1 MSNIKVSI
9 ITVVRNRVN
18 VISQAI
24 SSVQSQ
30 DCRHIEHVIIDGAST
45 DGTLELIQKL
55 AREKT
60 VLISEPDSGIYD
72 ALNKGIVNS
81 TGDIIGLLHS
91 DDYFS
96 DELVISDVSRL
107 FEDPSVDIV
116 YGDLNYVSS
125 INSDRVIRR
134 WVAGEF
140 SQAKL
145 AWGWMPPHPAV
156 FIRRS
161 IIDTYGAYDTSYRI
175 SGDYDS
181 LLRYFWQG
189 KPKVIYLNRVL
200 VNMRIGGASNQSL
213 RHIMRKMGEDYRA
226 LRQNGIGG
234 FGALIWKN
242 ISKVSQF
249 LKSDE

>member
-24 SSVQSQ
+24 SGVQSQ
-30 DCRHIEHVIIDGAST
+30 DYPHIEHVIIDGAST
-45 DGTLELIQKL
+45 DGTLDLIKRL
-55 AREKT
+55 IKEKT
-60 VLISEPDSGIYD
+60 VLISESDSGIYD

-81 TGDIIGLLHS
+81 TGDVIGVLHS

-96 DELVISDVSRL
+96 DELVISQVSKL

-116 YGDLNYVSS
+116 YGDLDYISNAVPDK
-125 INSDRVIRR
+125 IIRH
-134 WVAGEF
+134 WIAGEF
-140 SQAKL
+140 SQAKMT
-145 AWGWMPPHPAV
+145 WGWMPPHPTV

-181 LLRYFWQG
+181 LLRYFWRG
-189 KPKVIYLNRVL
+189 KPKAIYLKRVL
-200 VNMRIGGASNQSL
+200 VKMRVGGESNRSI
-213 RHIMRKMGEDYRA
+213 RHIMRKMSEDYRA
-226 LRQNGIGG
+226 LRQNRVGG

-249 LKSDE
+249 LNAVK

>member
-1 MSNIKVSI
+1 MSNIKISI
-9 ITVVRNRVN
+9 ITVVRNRIKL
-18 VISQAI
+18 ISQAI

-30 DCRHIEHVIIDGAST
+30 DCQNIEHVIIDGAST

-55 AREKT
+55 VGEKT

-81 TGDIIGLLHS
+81 TGDVIGVLHS

-96 DELVISDVSRL
+96 DGLVVSQVAKL
-107 FEDPSVDIV
+107 FEDPSIDIV
-116 YGDLNYVSS
+116 YGDLDYVSS
-125 INSDRVIRR
+125 IDSDKVIRR

-140 SQAKL
+140 SQKKL
-145 AWGWMPPHPAV
+145 SWGWMPPHPTV

-161 IIDTYGAYDTSYRI
+161 IIEAYGAYDTGYRI

-181 LLRYFWQG
+181 LLRYFGRG
-189 KPKVIYLNRVL
+189 KARAIYLKRVL
-200 VNMRIGGASNQSL
+200 VKMRVGGESNRSL
-213 RHIMRKMGEDYRA
+213 RHIMRKMAEDYRT
-226 LRQNGIGG
+226 LRQNRVGG

-242 ISKVSQF
+242 ISKIGQF
-249 LKSDE
+249 IKAG

>member
-1 MSNIKVSI
+1 MSNVKVSI

-24 SSVQSQ
+24 ASVQSQ
-30 DCRHIEHVIIDGAST
+30 DYTHIEHVIIDGAST

-81 TGDIIGLLHS
+81 TGDIVGLLHS
-91 DDYFS
+91 DDCLS

-125 INSDRVIRR
+125 INSDRAIRR

-140 SQAKL
+140 SQAKIS
-145 AWGWMPPHPAV
+145 WGWMPPHPAV

-161 IIDTYGAYDTSYRI
+161 IIDTYGVYDTSYRI
-175 SGDYDS
+175 SGDYDF

-189 KPKVIYLNRVL
+189 KPKVIYLKRVL
-200 VNMRIGGASNQSL
+200 VKMRFGGESNQSL

-226 LRQNGIGG
+226 LRRNRVGG